1 MGDRWAVKAARKPN
15 LGGSWVRLG
24 RSWRLLGRSGG
35 LPGGLLGPPGALL
48 AAPGVNLGLPGVTFW
63 SFLDLFL
70 VSLYEI
76 AKTSKFVD
84 CMAFF
89 EVFPGPEGSKIARK
103 SSLGGPAGVH
113 GAQVEVHGV

>member
-1 MGDRWAVKAARKPN
+1 MLTVCLHKLCAKDNFANAARNEERCVNKTSGGWKIAPGRVQNGLLEASGGLLGDRWAVKTARKPN

-63 SFLDLFL
+63 SFLDLFW
-70 VSLYEI
+70 
-76 AKTSKFVD
+76 
-84 CMAFF
+84 
-89 EVFPGPEGSKIARK
+89 
-103 SSLGGPAGVH
+103 
-113 GAQVEVHGV
+113 